1 MTTFETISLW
11 ILITTIVAIV
21 AGPIAA
27 VMVTR
32 WGDNQRDARRR
43 KTEVLSTLMRTRPM
57 RLSFDHVGALNLI
70 QLEFYG
76 IEQIQ
81 SAYSHYRAHLNQE
94 YPKEATAQRLFDED
108 RGDRFIELLYQIAKH
123 LGYGFDKRDL
133 EKLSY
138 GPLGWENDENAVRM
152 LRAMSMDLLTGKQ
165 SLNVVMRTP
174 PPLSEKFPPAP
185 TN

>member
-1 MTTFETISLW
+1 MTLFEILSVW
-11 ILITTIVAIV
+11 ILITTILAIV
-21 AGPIAA
+21 VGPIAA
-27 VMVTR
+27 VIVTR

-57 RLSFDHVGALNLI
+57 RLSYEHVGALNLI

-76 IEQIQ
+76 IEPIQ
-81 SAYSHYRAHLNQE
+81 TAYSSYRAHLNQE
-94 YPKEATAQRLFDED
+94 YPKEEGPQHTFNEE
-108 RGDRFIELLYQIAKH
+108 RGDRFIELLHQIAKH

-138 GPLGWENDENAVRM
+138 GPQGWENDENTIRM
-152 LRAMSMDLLTGKQ
+152 LRAMSMDLLMGKQ

-174 PPLSEKFPPAP
+174 PPPSDMFPPPPAV
-185 TN
+185 